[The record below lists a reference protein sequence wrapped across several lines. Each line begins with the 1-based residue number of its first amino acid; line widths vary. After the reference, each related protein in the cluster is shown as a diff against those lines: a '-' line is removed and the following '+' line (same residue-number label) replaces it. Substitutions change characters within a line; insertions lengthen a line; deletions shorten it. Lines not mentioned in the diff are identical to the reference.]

1 MKHVSLTGLLVVLVC
16 FSHNL
21 MAQQFNT
28 DNYWAMPHG
37 ASSLTLTAG
46 TEYIGFQPSF
56 ALANKWEFFVGA
68 FLTYEKDNSTANYST
83 TIWGKRNLY
92 ENKQKNGGLAM
103 AGGIGG
109 NPGFYSNAGLTDSYR
124 TWWLAP
130 MISIPF
136 FKGQVSLDLNPGV
149 VFNTDYNNTG
159 DSKWGFQHS
168 GRLAVTVIPSL
179 DVVGE
184 VWGIEGGAKVN
195 SNWRLGL
202 RWSNLPYLAA
212 LAASYSKGFDGTDV
226 AGFEIGITLYT
237 DRIYCFRGCQN

>member
-1 MKHVSLTGLLVVLVC
+1 MKSVILTGLLIVLFC

-21 MAQQFNT
+21 MAQQFKN

-37 ASSLTLTAG
+37 PSYLTLTAG
-46 TEYIGFQPSF
+46 TEYMGIQPSF

-68 FLTYEKDNSTANYST
+68 FSTYENDDNTANYRT
-83 TIWGKRNLY
+83 AVWGKRNLY

-109 NPGFYSNAGLTDSYR
+109 DPGLYSNGGLTDSYR

-149 VFNTDYNNTG
+149 AFN
-159 DSKWGFQHS
+159 S
-168 GRLAVTVIPSL
+168 V
-179 DVVGE
+179 
-184 VWGIEGGAKVN
+184 
-195 SNWRLGL
+195 
-202 RWSNLPYLAA
+202 
-212 LAASYSKGFDGTDV
+212 
-226 AGFEIGITLYT
+226 
-237 DRIYCFRGCQN
+237 